1 MTVKTINRM
10 SEKGALET
18 HNDICDGLK
27 DFFKNNPEGVKEF
40 LALFV
45 TEVLEPLAAE
55 DFFGTEGWEH
65 GVGLD

>member
-1 MTVKTINRM
+1 MKNMGSYSLKTTPL
-10 SEKGALET
+10 KKET
-18 HNDICDGLK
+18 RQT
-27 DFFKNNPEGVKEF
+27 NNPEGVKEF

-65 GVGLD
+65 GVGLDQYVENN